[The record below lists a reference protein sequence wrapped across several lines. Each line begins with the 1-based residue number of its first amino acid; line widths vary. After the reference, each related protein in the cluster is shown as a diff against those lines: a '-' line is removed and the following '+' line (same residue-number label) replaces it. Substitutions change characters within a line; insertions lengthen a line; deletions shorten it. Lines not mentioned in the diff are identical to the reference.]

1 VKSKYIRV
9 SNGLNDFGKLVPE
22 SDLRDK
28 KKIEEMLAA
37 SPNSDWYHSLYYY
50 GDDVLNYFKTNG
62 ESIKGYQGQ
71 ALTDKLTFDF
81 DSKVDINQ
89 AKDDVKVLLDEF
101 VKQGIDVQK
110 SIQVFFSGNKGFHL
124 ELTTNRTFTPEE
136 QKDIAGHI
144 KKLFKLATLDMSL
157 YNLTRIYRMNNT
169 INQKSGLYKIEID
182 PIDVYE
188 LSIDQIKELAKK
200 PKDSTFIPEPTD
212 KLNFIKA
219 YQVMF
224 ADKPKSIKVESS
236 EEIEGIRGLDTI
248 DFSECPR
255 TMPRCIFALSK
266 GVMQAGAGE
275 RNALFLRL
283 ASYYRNNHMSK
294 EVALGA
300 LVGVAEL
307 NANLYP
313 DADPYTKA
321 ELENTVINS
330 VFGSKAFK
338 LIAGASGTSP
348 DNELLKKYCDAV
360 GLKTNKKCCL
370 HHRSENETS
379 TVQIDSVSDSFEDFA
394 ANFDKN
400 TVKTGILH
408 IDDNM
413 NIAKGTTTLLVGA
426 TGSGKT
432 TLALNIMENANALK
446 QNTMFFSLDMHKNLV
461 YLKLAQKVTNYT
473 QTEILTFYK
482 TKNVGRIAELRK
494 AISDR
499 YGMTFF
505 DFSTT
510 LTQEQMRDKIFKV
523 QDDTGKSVDLVVVD
537 YAGRVTGPYSDTFAN
552 ANYNALK
559 STEIAN
565 VTDSAWIYL
574 SQISRGVGDG
584 VTPLRSKR
592 VAKESGTWEESASN
606 VITMWRPFMG
616 DPDRDD
622 VVRLF
627 LAKNRMGKELET
639 ILKFDGEKGII
650 RDMTFDELADYSSL
664 REKEEREY
672 HRNRMNKS

>member
-1 VKSKYIRV
+1 MSQKYIRI
-9 SNGLNDFGKLVPE
+9 SNGLNDFGKLIPE
-22 SDLRDK
+22 SELLDK
-28 KKIEEMLAA
+28 NKIAVMLAT
-37 SPNSDWYHSLYYY
+37 SPNSDWYRSLYHYN
-50 GDDVLNYFKTNG
+50 DDVLTYFKNNNN
-62 ESIKGYQGQ
+62 SIKGYQGQ

-89 AKDDVKVLLDEF
+89 AKEDVKVLLDEF
-101 VKQGIDVQK
+101 VKQGIDVPK
-110 SIQVFFSGNKGFHL
+110 SVQVFFSGNKGFHL
-124 ELTTNRTFTPEE
+124 ELTTNRTFSPEE

-144 KKLFKLATLDMSL
+144 KKLFKLATLDMTL
-157 YNLTRIYRMNNT
+157 YNLNRIYRMNNT
-169 INQKSGLYKIEID
+169 INQNSKLYKIEID
-182 PIDVYE
+182 PADIYE
-188 LSIDQIKELAKK
+188 LTIEQIKELAKN

-212 KLNFIKA
+212 KLGFIKA
-219 YQVMF
+219 YQIMF
-224 ADKPKSIKVESS
+224 ADKPKSIKVEST

-248 DFSECPR
+248 DFNECPR

-266 GVMQAGAGE
+266 GIMQAGVGE

-300 LVGVAEL
+300 LTGVAEL

-313 DADPYTKA
+313 ESTPYTKA
-321 ELENTVINS
+321 ELENTVVNS
-330 VFGSKAFK
+330 VFGSKAYK
-338 LIAGASGTSP
+338 LMAGASGTSP
-348 DNELLKKYCDAV
+348 DNELLKKYCNAIDQ
-360 GLKTNKKCCL
+360 KTNKKCCL
-370 HHRSENETS
+370 HHRAENQTT
-379 TVQIDSVSDSFEDFA
+379 TVQIDAVSDSFEDFA
-394 ANFDKN
+394 VNFDKN
-400 TVKTGILH
+400 TVKTGIHH

-426 TGSGKT
+426 TGSAKT
-432 TLALNIMENANALK
+432 TLALNIMENANSLK

-461 YLKLAQKVTNYT
+461 YLKLAQKVTTYS
-473 QTEILTFYK
+473 QSEILAFYK
-482 TKNVGRIAELRK
+482 TKNVGRITEIRK
-494 AISDR
+494 AISEK
-499 YGMTFF
+499 YGLTFF

-510 LTQEQMRDKIFKV
+510 LTQEQMRDKIFKI
-523 QDDTGKSVDLVVVD
+523 QDDTGKAIDLVVVD

-606 VITMWRPFMG
+606 VITIWRPFMG
-616 DPDRDD
+616 CPDRDD
-622 VVRLF
+622 VLRMF
-627 LAKNRMGKELET
+627 LAKNRLGKELEAV
-639 ILKFDGEKGII
+639 LKFDGEKGVI
-650 RDMTFDELADYSSL
+650 RDMTFDELADYSAM

-672 HRNRMNKS
+672 LKARLNRT